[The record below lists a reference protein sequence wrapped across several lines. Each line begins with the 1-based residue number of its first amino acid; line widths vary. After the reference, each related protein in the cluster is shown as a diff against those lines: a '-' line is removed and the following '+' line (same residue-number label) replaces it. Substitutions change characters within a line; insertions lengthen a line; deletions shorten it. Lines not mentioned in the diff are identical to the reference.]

1 MLGEQEYKAFMA
13 LAKAIRIGQDIRKEY
28 GNDYRI
34 ENMVTFIGSIKLE
47 YLKLYDNC
55 PPVKEVYASLYNL
68 QRHGLVNVNKRGKYR
83 SASFGLS
90 PKGIEYIKSI
100 KGAK

>member
-1 MLGEQEYKAFMA
+1 MLEEKEYKAFMA
-13 LAKAIRIGQDIRKEY
+13 LAKSIRAGQDIRKEY

-34 ENMVTFIGSIKLE
+34 ENMVVFAGALHTAYIE
-47 YLKLYDNC
+47 LYNNW
-55 PPVKEVYASLYNL
+55 PSVKEVYASLYKL
-68 QRHGLVNVNKRGKYR
+68 QRHGLVNVNKRGRYR

-90 PKGIEYIKSI
+90 QKGIEYIKSL